1 MDAGLVYLD
10 KAKREIK
17 TFTIISTTRK
27 GLLYFPAYHTSLLTR
42 FNLKNKSH
50 VPLKKANFQKQ
61 NSLI

>member
-17 TFTIISTTRK
+17 TFTTRK
-27 GLLYFPAYHTSLLTR
+27 GFLYFPVYHTSLLTR

-50 VPLKKANFQKQ
+50 IPLKKANFQKQ
-61 NSLI
+61 NSFI